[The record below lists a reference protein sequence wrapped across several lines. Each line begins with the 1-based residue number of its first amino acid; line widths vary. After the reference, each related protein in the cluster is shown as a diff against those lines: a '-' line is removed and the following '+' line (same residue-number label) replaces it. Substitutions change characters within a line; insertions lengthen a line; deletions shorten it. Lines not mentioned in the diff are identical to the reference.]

1 MGNTS
6 IKIAVIVPQG
16 FLSYPEAYGGGIVRA
31 YKVYTHQIIRNLFN
45 VEFYFFDT
53 SFIKYLFSILN
64 NLKALSRQKDML
76 AIVAPWELDFCIF
89 SALIFSLFRRIPVIL
104 IFNAVPLLGE
114 VGSNV
119 KSLINALRAIPVKC
133 IHGKWLCIL
142 KAPLRNLWI
151 LTLLRSIKFLNQRAF
166 AIAITPGVAQTLA
179 DIGLRVEK
187 IYPGN
192 GTDSVN
198 TTKSSV
204 KLWESCYVASPLHVD
219 KGIIDVLAIWRLV
232 TQKHPSAKL
241 LLIGRISDYPKEQI
255 TALIERYGL
264 KNNTQ
269 LLASEKGIPRAFIL
283 KILTACRTFLYPTRK
298 DVWPLVIGEALSA
311 GVPVVTYKLPD
322 IEHAY
327 GWCPAVRLVNTG
339 DIVSASKELLNLL
352 NDKMAPQIARH
363 CAQKMTWR
371 RVALLEAKAILM
383 SIAKYYNIFGTKT
396 RHL

>member
-6 IKIAVIVPQG
+6 IKIAVVVPQG

-31 YKVYTHQIIRNLFN
+31 YKVYTHQIISNLFN
-45 VEFYFFDT
+45 VEFYFYDKNLV
-53 SFIKYLFSILN
+53 KYPFSIIN
-64 NLKALSRQKDML
+64 NLKALSRQNDIL
-76 AIVAPWELDFCIF
+76 AIVAPSENDLNIF
-89 SALIFSLFRRIPVIL
+89 PALIFSLFQHIPVII

-119 KSLINALRAIPVKC
+119 KSLTNALRAIPVKC

-151 LTLLRSIKFLNQRAF
+151 LTLLRTIKFLNQRTF

-179 DIGLRVEK
+179 DIGLHVEK

-192 GTDSVN
+192 GIDPVN
-198 TTKSSV
+198 ITKSSV

-232 TQKHPSAKL
+232 TQKYPSAKL
-241 LLIGRISDYPKEQI
+241 LLLGRISDYPKEQI
-255 TALIERYGL
+255 TSLIERYGV

-283 KILTACRTFLYPTRK
+283 KILAACRTFLYPTRK

-352 NDKMAPQIARH
+352 NDKTAPQIATH

-371 RVALLEAKAILM
+371 RVALLEAKAILT
-383 SIAKYYNIFGTKT
+383 SVAKYYNIFGTET
-396 RHL
+396 RH

>member
-6 IKIAVIVPQG
+6 IKIAVVVPQG
-16 FLSYPEAYGGGIVRA
+16 FLSYPEAYGGGVVRA

-45 VEFYFFDT
+45 VEFYFFET
-53 SFIKYLFSILN
+53 SFIKYLFSIIN
-64 NLKALSRQKDML
+64 NLKALHRRKDML

-89 SALIFSLFRRIPVIL
+89 SALIFSLFRRIPVTL

-119 KSLINALRAIPVKC
+119 KSLTDALKAIPVKC

-151 LTLLRSIKFLNQRAF
+151 LTLLRTIKFLNQRAL

-179 DIGLRVEK
+179 DIGLHVEK

-192 GTDSVN
+192 GIDPVN

-219 KGIIDVLAIWRLV
+219 KGIVDVLAIWRLV
-232 TQKHPSAKL
+232 TQQHPSAKL
-241 LLIGRISDYPKEQI
+241 LLLGRISDYPKEQI
-255 TALIERYGL
+255 TALIERYGV

-352 NDKMAPQIARH
+352 NDKMAPQIATH

-383 SIAKYYNIFGTKT
+383 SVAKYYNIFGTET
-396 RHL
+396 RH

>member
-1 MGNTS
+1 MGHIS

-45 VEFYFFDT
+45 VKFYFYDINL
-53 SFIKYLFSILN
+53 IKYPFSIIN
-64 NLKALSRQKDML
+64 NLIALSRQNDIL
-76 AIVAPWELDFCIF
+76 AIVAPWENDLNIF
-89 SALIFSLFRRIPVIL
+89 PALIFGLFRHIPVVI

-114 VGSNV
+114 VGTNA
-119 KSLINALRAIPVKC
+119 KSWTNALRAIPVKC
-133 IHGKWLCIL
+133 IRGKWVCIL
-142 KAPLRNLWI
+142 KALLRNLWI
-151 LTLLRSIKFLNQRAF
+151 LTLLRTIKFLNQGTF
-166 AIAITPGVAQTLA
+166 AIAITPGVAQILA

-192 GTDSVN
+192 GTDPVN

-232 TQKHPSAKL
+232 TQRHPSAKL

-264 KNNTQ
+264 KNNIQ
-269 LLASEKGIPRAFIL
+269 LLASAKGIPRAFIL

-339 DIVSASKELLNLL
+339 DIVHASKELLNLL
-352 NDKMAPQIARH
+352 NDQMAPQIARY

-383 SIAKYYNIFGTKT
+383 SVAKYYNIFGAET
-396 RHL
+396 RR

>member
-16 FLSYPEAYGGGIVRA
+16 FLSYPEAYGGGVVRA

-45 VEFYFFDT
+45 VEFYFYDT
-53 SFIKYLFSILN
+53 SLVKYPSSIIN
-64 NLKALSRQKDML
+64 NLKVLSRQKDIL
-76 AIVAPWELDFCIF
+76 AIVAPWEIHFNIF
-89 SALIFSLFRRIPVIL
+89 PAVIFGLFWRIPVIL

-114 VGSNV
+114 VGTNA
-119 KSLINALRAIPVKC
+119 KSWTNALRAIPVKC
-133 IHGKWLCIL
+133 IHGKWLCTL

-151 LTLLRSIKFLNQRAF
+151 LTLLRAIKFLNQRTF

-179 DIGLRVEK
+179 DIGLHVEN

-192 GTDSVN
+192 GTDPVN

-232 TQKHPSAKL
+232 TQQHPNAKL

-352 NDKMAPQIARH
+352 NDKTAPQIARH

-371 RVALLEAKAILM
+371 RVALLEAKAILTLV
-383 SIAKYYNIFGTKT
+383 AKYYNIFGTET
-396 RHL
+396 RH

>member
-6 IKIAVIVPQG
+6 IKIAVIAPQG
-16 FLSYPEAYGGGIVRA
+16 FLSYPEAYGGGVVRA
-31 YKVYTHQIIRNLFN
+31 YKVYTHQMIRNLFD
-45 VEFYFFDT
+45 VKYYFYDT
-53 SFIKYLFSILN
+53 SLIKYPFSIIN
-64 NLKALSRQKDML
+64 NLKALSRQKDIL
-76 AIVAPWELDFCIF
+76 AIVAPWENYVNILP
-89 SALIFSLFRRIPVIL
+89 ALIFGLFRRIPVII

-114 VGSNV
+114 VGTNV
-119 KSLINALRAIPVKC
+119 KSWTNALKAIPAKC
-133 IHGKWLCIL
+133 IHGKWVCVL
-142 KAPLRNLWI
+142 KAFLRNFLK
-151 LTLLRSIKFLNQRAF
+151 LTLLQTIKFLNHRTF
-166 AIAITPGVAQTLA
+166 AIAITPGVAQALA
-179 DIGLRVEK
+179 DIGLRVEN

-192 GTDSVN
+192 GIDPVN
-198 TTKSSV
+198 TTESSV
-204 KLWESCYVASPLHVD
+204 KLWESCYVARPLHVD

-232 TQKHPSAKL
+232 IQKHPSAKL

-255 TALIERYGL
+255 TGLIERYGL

-311 GVPVVTYKLPD
+311 GAPVVTYKLPD

-352 NDKMAPQIARH
+352 NDKTAPQIARH

-371 RVALLEAKAILM
+371 RVALLEAKAILT
-383 SIAKYYNIFGTKT
+383 SVAKYYNIFGTET
-396 RHL
+396 RH

>member
-1 MGNTS
+1 
-6 IKIAVIVPQG
+6 VCV
-16 FLSYPEAYGGGIVRA
+16 
-31 YKVYTHQIIRNLFN
+31 
-45 VEFYFFDT
+45 
-53 SFIKYLFSILN
+53 
-64 NLKALSRQKDML
+64 LKAL
-76 AIVAPWELDFCIF
+76 
-89 SALIFSLFRRIPVIL
+89 
-104 IFNAVPLLGE
+104 
-114 VGSNV
+114 
-119 KSLINALRAIPVKC
+119 
-133 IHGKWLCIL
+133 
-142 KAPLRNLWI
+142 LRNYLK
-151 LTLLRSIKFLNQRAF
+151 LTLLRTIKFLNHRTF

-179 DIGLRVEK
+179 DIGIRVEN

-192 GTDSVN
+192 GIDPVN

-311 GVPVVTYKLPD
+311 GVPVVTYNLPD

-339 DIVSASKELLNLL
+339 DIVRASKELLNLL
-352 NDKMAPQIARH
+352 NDKTAPQIARH
-363 CAQKMTWR
+363 CAQKTTWR
-371 RVALLEAKAILM
+371 RTALLEAKAILM
-383 SIAKYYNIFGTKT
+383 SIAKYYNIFEAEAG
-396 RHL
+396 R